1 MIVSAQEQLWMLAV
15 ICVGIA
21 YFVLAKIFDKKER

>member
-15 ICVGIA
+15 ICVGVV
-21 YFVLAKIFDKKER
+21 YFILAKVFDKGE